1 VGNNRKR
8 QGRQRGAAAVEFALV
23 AVLFFTLLMGIMEL
37 GRFLY
42 LYDTVQEVTRRAAR
56 EAVVRDFTTE
66 QGKIQRA
73 AVLQD
78 ETSTGTVSLLFGGEI
93 TNLVVNIE
101 YLNGSLASASPMPT
115 NPADNIA
122 ACADSSRVDS
132 CIRYVRVKVCAQS
145 AGGCDPVK
153 YVPMIGLFAP
163 DPNNPLAGMQMIDL
177 RVDIPDSTV
186 TMPAESLGYIF

>member
-1 VGNNRKR
+1 MAIVGNYRKR

-23 AVLFFTLLMGIMEL
+23 AALFFTLLLGIVEF

-56 EAVVRDFTTE
+56 EAVVRDFTTTE

-78 ETSTGTVSLLFGGEI
+78 ETSTGTVSLTAGGEI

-101 YLNGSLASASPMPT
+101 YLNGSYASASPMPT
-115 NPADNIA
+115 DPADNIA
-122 ACADSSRVDS
+122 ACADSSRVNS
-132 CIRYVRVKVCAQS
+132 CIRYVRVCVRQS
-145 AGGCDPVK
+145 AGSCDISNPVR
-153 YVPMIGLFAP
+153 YSPM
-163 DPNNPLAGMQMIDL
+163 AGWFSFLGVEMP
-177 RVDIPDSTV
+177 VSTV
-186 TMPAESLGYIF
+186 TMPAESLGYIPPSL